1 MSQQKIEGEYYFRK
15 TEMASGFNFTKGGKF
30 EFFFSYGA
38 VDRNATG
45 TFSVAG
51 NTLHLK
57 SDKQP
62 GKDFTVVSESRQ
74 GQGYRL
80 IFKDANTYLLRDI
93 LCIFIGKGQQERAY
107 SNDSGEVNM
116 AMALCDTIYVQHSLF
131 PDVVTL
137 IKDKANNNN
146 HFTITLNPSL
156 EQVSFKG
163 IDFKIEDNKTLTCA
177 PNYLLPMEGIKYIK
191 E

>member
-1 MSQQKIEGEYYFRK
+1 MSQQKIEGEYYYRK
-15 TEMASGFNFTKGGKF
+15 MEMASGFNFTAGGKF

-57 SDKQP
+57 SDKEA
-62 GKDFTVVSESRQ
+62 GKDFTVTSQSKQ
-74 GQGYRL
+74 GKGYAL
-80 IFKDANTYLLRDI
+80 AFKDANAYLLRDI
-93 LCIFIGKGQQERAY
+93 LCIFIVDGQSKREY
-107 SNDSGEVNM
+107 SNDSGEVKM
-116 AMALCDTIYVQHSLF
+116 DLSHCDTIYVQHTLF
-131 PDVVTL
+131 PDAVTL
-137 IKDKANNNN
+137 IKDKANDNN
-146 HFTITLNPSL
+146 HFTIKLNPSL

-163 IDFKIEDNKTLTCA
+163 IDFKIENSKTLTCL
-177 PNYLLPMEGIKYIK
+177 PNYLLPMENIKFIK